1 MNMLIKNG
9 GWDGLVVFILF
20 TEKNIAYRYD
30 SDGRLPVGQ

>member
-9 GWDGLVVFILF
+9 GWNGLVVFILF
-20 TEKNIAYRYD
+20 AEKNLVYRYD